1 MTLPDGIETDPL
13 LRRKWLAADREPL
26 AVMLAEMLADPLY
39 NPFLQGRS
47 RR

>member
-13 LRRKWLAADREPL
+13 LRRKWLAANREPL
-26 AVMLAEMLADPLY
+26 AVMLAEMLY
-39 NPFLQGRS
+39 NRFMHGRS